1 MAAVTCVL
9 SCRAYNPRVLA
20 AHDLPNDVDHLKRLV
35 LEHHSRVHE
44 QQLEIER
51 LKIQLARLR
60 RWKFGRSSEQLD
72 LQIGQ
77 IELTLQVLQAVT
89 RQPVP
94 PALATIERAP
104 IVRERRHPVR
114 RALPAHLPRETIVHV
129 SPSVSNGCSCA
140 QCGGKLRKLGE
151 DVAEMLEFVPGYFK
165 VIRHVREKH
174 SCVQCAGIVQAAAP
188 SRPIERGVP
197 GPGLLAHVIAGKY
210 CYHQPLYRQS
220 EVYGYAGVPIDR
232 STLTH
237 WVGAARGLVSP
248 LVQAVRRYVL
258 GGQQL
263 HADDTPIPV
272 LDPGRGRTKTG
283 YLWTYVRDERPWGS
297 ALAPAVWF
305 EYSPNRKGEHPRRH
319 LRDFRG
325 VVHSDAYSGLNEVFE
340 CLAPGKANRS
350 DARAG
355 PPRLTRSLCW
365 AHVRRKLY
373 DLHIALNSPIARE
386 GVERIAELYAIERE
400 IRGLA
405 PDERHRERQ
414 QRAVP
419 LLQALH
425 AWLLERLAQLPRNAE
440 LAKAIRYAIKPA
452 HWPALTHYC
461 TDGQVEI
468 DNNAAERSLRTVA
481 LGRRS
486 YLFAGSD
493 AGGERAAAMY
503 SLIGSCKL
511 NRIDPEAYL
520 RHVFERIAD
529 HPINRI
535 DELLPWSVKL
545 PQAEALRHAA

>member
-1 MAAVTCVL
+1 LQYC
-9 SCRAYNPRVLA
+9 AYNPAVLD

-35 LEHHSRVHE
+35 LEHRSRVQA

-51 LKIQLARLR
+51 LKIQLSRLR

-72 LQIGQ
+72 LEIAQ

-89 RQPVP
+89 PQPDTAAV
-94 PALATIERAP
+94 AAP
-104 IVRERRHPVR
+104 TTHEKVSPLRERRPAVR
-114 RALPAHLPRETIVHV
+114 RALPDHLPRETVVHV
-129 SPSVSNGCSCA
+129 SPAVRNGCTCA
-140 QCGGKLRKLGE
+140 QCGGKLRKLGQ
-151 DVAEMLEFVPGYFK
+151 DVAEMLELVPAYFK

-174 SCVQCAGIVQAAAP
+174 SCVNCAGIVQAPAP
-188 SRPIERGVP
+188 SRPIERGLP
-197 GPGLLAHVIAGKY
+197 GPGLLAHVVAGKY

-232 STLTH
+232 STLTQ
-237 WVGAARGLVSP
+237 WVGAASRLVSP
-248 LVQAVRRYVL
+248 LVQAIRRHVL
-258 GGQQL
+258 SAQQL
-263 HADDTPIPV
+263 HADDTPLPV

-297 ALAPAVWF
+297 AQAPAVWF

-340 CLAPGKANRS
+340 YFAPNKGASRS

-355 PPRLTRSLCW
+355 PPRMRRSLCW

-373 DLHIALNSPIARE
+373 DLHVALDSPIARE
-386 GVERIAELYAIERE
+386 GMDRIGELYAIERE
-400 IRGLA
+400 IRGLS
-405 PDERHRERQ
+405 PDERRRERQ
-414 QRAVP
+414 RRAVP
-419 LLQALH
+419 LLESLH
-425 AWLLERLAQLPRNAE
+425 TWLLSRLAQLSQGSA

-452 HWPALTHYC
+452 HWPALTYYC

-481 LGRRS
+481 LGRKS

-493 AGGERAAAMY
+493 VGGERAAAMY

-511 NRIDPEAYL
+511 NKIDPESYL
-520 RHVFERIAD
+520 RYVFERIAD

-535 DELLPWSVKL
+535 EELLPWNVTL
-545 PQAEALRHAA
+545 PGTESMRRAA

>member
-1 MAAVTCVL
+1 VL
-9 SCRAYNPRVLA
+9 D

-35 LEHHSRVHE
+35 LEHRSRVQA

-51 LKIQLARLR
+51 LKIQLSRLR

-72 LQIGQ
+72 LEIAQ

-89 RQPVP
+89 PP
-94 PALATIERAP
+94 PAAAAVVTPAANDNVSA
-104 IVRERRHPVR
+104 VRERRPPAR
-114 RALPAHLPRETIVHV
+114 RALPAHLPRETVLHI
-129 SPSVSNGCSCA
+129 SPAVRNGCTCTH
-140 QCGGKLRKLGE
+140 CGGKLRKLSQ

-174 SCVQCAGIVQAAAP
+174 SCVNCAGIVQAPAP
-188 SRPIERGVP
+188 SRPIERGLP
-197 GPGLLAHVIAGKY
+197 GPGLLAHVVAGKY

-232 STLTH
+232 STLTQ
-237 WVGAARGLVSP
+237 WVGAASSLVSP
-248 LVQAVRRYVL
+248 LVQAIRRHVL
-258 GGQQL
+258 SAQQL
-263 HADDTPIPV
+263 HADDTPLPV

-297 ALAPAVWF
+297 VQPPAVWF
-305 EYSPNRKGEHPRRH
+305 EFSPNRKGAHPRRH

-340 CLAPGKANRS
+340 YFVANKGASRS

-355 PPRLTRSLCW
+355 PPRMRRSLCW

-373 DLHIALNSPIARE
+373 DLYVALDSPIARE
-386 GVERIAELYAIERE
+386 AIDRIGELYAIERD
-400 IRGLA
+400 IRGLS
-405 PDERHRERQ
+405 PDERRRDRQ

-419 LLQALH
+419 LLTSLH
-425 AWLLERLAQLPRNAE
+425 AWLLSQLAQLPQGSA

-452 HWPALTHYC
+452 HWPALTYYC

-493 AGGERAAAMY
+493 VGGERAAAMY

-511 NRIDPEAYL
+511 NKIDPESYL
-520 RHVFERIAD
+520 RFVFEHIAD

-535 DELLPWSVKL
+535 GELLPWNVTL
-545 PQAEALRHAA
+545 PQASPMSRAA

>member
-1 MAAVTCVL
+1 ML
-9 SCRAYNPRVLA
+9 D

-35 LEHHSRVHE
+35 LEHRSRVQS

-51 LKIQLARLR
+51 LKIQLSRLR

-72 LQIGQ
+72 LQIAQ

-89 RQPVP
+89 PP
-94 PALATIERAP
+94 PATAAVVTPAANDNISA
-104 IVRERRHPVR
+104 VREHRPPAR
-114 RALPAHLPRETIVHV
+114 RALPAHLPRETVLHV
-129 SPSVSNGCSCA
+129 SPAVRNGCTCTH
-140 QCGGKLRKLGE
+140 CGGKLRKLSQ

-174 SCVQCAGIVQAAAP
+174 SCVSCAAIVQAPAP
-188 SRPIERGVP
+188 SRPIARGLP
-197 GPGLLAHVIAGKY
+197 GPGLLGHVVAGKY

-220 EVYGYAGVPIDR
+220 EEYGYAGVPIDR
-232 STLTH
+232 STLTQ
-237 WVGAARGLVSP
+237 WVGAASSLVSP
-248 LVQAVRRYVL
+248 LVHAIRRHVL
-258 GGQQL
+258 NAQQL
-263 HADDTPIPV
+263 HADDTPLPV

-297 ALAPAVWF
+297 AQAPAVWF

-340 CLAPGKANRS
+340 CFAPNKGASRS

-355 PPRLTRSLCW
+355 PPRMRRSLCW

-373 DLHIALNSPIARE
+373 DLYVALDSPIARE
-386 GVERIAELYAIERE
+386 SVERIGELYAIERE
-400 IRGLA
+400 IRGIA
-405 PDERHRERQ
+405 PDERRRQRQ
-414 QRAVP
+414 QRAMP
-419 LLQALH
+419 LLESLH
-425 AWLLERLAQLPRNAE
+425 AWLLSKLAQLSRTSE

-452 HWPALTHYC
+452 HWPALTYYC

-493 AGGERAAAMY
+493 VGGERAAAMY

-511 NRIDPEAYL
+511 NKIDPESYL
-520 RHVFERIAD
+520 RYVFEHIAD

-535 DELLPWSVKL
+535 DELLPWNVNLSA
-545 PQAEALRHAA
+545 PTPMSRAA

>member
-1 MAAVTCVL
+1 ML
-9 SCRAYNPRVLA
+9 D

-35 LEHHSRVHE
+35 LEHRSRVQA

-51 LKIQLARLR
+51 LKIQLSQLR

-72 LQIGQ
+72 LQIAQ

-89 RQPVP
+89 
-94 PALATIERAP
+94 PAPATTAVVTP
-104 IVRERRHPVR
+104 AASDNVSAVRERRAPVR
-114 RALPAHLPRETIVHV
+114 RALPAHLPRETVLHV
-129 SPSVSNGCSCA
+129 SPAVRNGCTCTH
-140 QCGGKLRKLGE
+140 CGGKLRKLGQ

-174 SCVQCAGIVQAAAP
+174 SCVSCAGIVQAPAP
-188 SRPIERGVP
+188 SRPIERGLP
-197 GPGLLAHVIAGKY
+197 GPGLLAHVVAGKY

-232 STLTH
+232 STLTQ
-237 WVGAARGLVSP
+237 WVGAASSLVSA
-248 LVQAVRRYVL
+248 LVQAIRRHVL
-258 GGQQL
+258 DAQQL
-263 HADDTPIPV
+263 HADDTPLPV
-272 LDPGRGRTKTG
+272 IDPGRGSTKTG

-297 ALAPAVWF
+297 TQAPAVWF

-340 CLAPGKANRS
+340 YFAPNKGASRS

-355 PPRLTRSLCW
+355 PPRMRRSLCW

-373 DLHIALNSPIARE
+373 DLYVALKSPIAHE
-386 GVERIAELYAIERE
+386 SVERIGALYAIERE
-400 IRGLA
+400 IRGLS
-405 PDERHRERQ
+405 PDERRRARQ

-419 LLQALH
+419 LLMSLH
-425 AWLLERLAQLPRNAE
+425 AWLLSQLAQLPKGSA

-452 HWPALTHYC
+452 HWPALTYYC

-493 AGGERAAAMY
+493 VGGTRAAAMY

-511 NRIDPEAYL
+511 NKIDPESYL
-520 RHVFERIAD
+520 RYVFERIAD

-535 DELLPWSVKL
+535 DDLLPWNVSL
-545 PQAEALRHAA
+545 SEANPMSRAA

>member
-1 MAAVTCVL
+1 MLDV
-9 SCRAYNPRVLA
+9 
-20 AHDLPNDVDHLKRLV
+20 HDLPNDVDYLKRLV
-35 LEHHSRVHE
+35 LEHRSRDQA

-72 LQIGQ
+72 LEIAQ
-77 IELTLQVLQAVT
+77 IELTLQVLQAVAP
-89 RQPVP
+89 RPDAGSAAAQA
-94 PALATIERAP
+94 ALQNAAP
-104 IVRERRHPVR
+104 TRERRPPVR
-114 RALPAHLPRETIVHV
+114 RALPAHLPRETVVHV
-129 SPSVSNGCSCA
+129 SPAVLNGCTCA
-140 QCGGKLRKLGE
+140 QCGGRLRKLGQ
-151 DVAEMLEFVPGYFK
+151 DVAEMLELVPSYFK

-174 SCVQCAGIVQAAAP
+174 SCVACAGIMQAPAP
-188 SRPIERGVP
+188 SRPIERGLP
-197 GPGLLAHVIAGKY
+197 GPGLLAHVTAGKY

-232 STLTH
+232 STLAQ
-237 WVGAARGLVSP
+237 WVGAASALVSP
-248 LVQAVRRYVL
+248 LVHAIRRHVL
-258 GGQQL
+258 SAQQL
-263 HADDTPIPV
+263 HADDTPLPV

-297 ALAPAVWF
+297 AMAPAVWF

-325 VVHSDAYSGLNEVFE
+325 IVHSDAYAGLNEVFE
-340 CLAPGKANRS
+340 YFAPNIGAKRS

-355 PPRLTRSLCW
+355 PPRMQRSLCW

-373 DLHIALNSPIARE
+373 DLYVALDSPVARE
-386 GVERIAELYAIERE
+386 GIDRIGELYAIERE
-400 IRGLA
+400 IRGLS
-405 PDERHRERQ
+405 PQERHRERQ

-419 LLQALH
+419 LLESLH
-425 AWLLERLAQLPRNAE
+425 SWLLNTLAQLSQGSA
-440 LAKAIRYAIKPA
+440 LAKAIRYAVKPA
-452 HWPALTHYC
+452 HWPALIYYC

-503 SLIGSCKL
+503 TLIGSCKL
-511 NRIDPEAYL
+511 NKIDPESYL
-520 RHVFERIAD
+520 RYVFERIAD

-535 DELLPWSVKL
+535 DELLPWNVT
-545 PQAEALRHAA
+545 LRETEPMRCAA